1 VSDPSLGLAML
12 GLIVITIMMG
22 FPTAFTLMGLGMV
35 FGFIAFW
42 NPAQPWYDNHAFDLM
57 VQRAYGVMTND
68 TLLSIPLFVFMGY
81 VMERAALVD
90 RMFHS
95 VQLAFRRVPASLA
108 VTTLLVCAFWG
119 IASGIVGAVVVLM
132 GVIAMRPMLHAGYD
146 VRLASGAITAG
157 GTLGILIPPSV
168 MLIVYAAVA
177 GQSIV
182 KLYAA
187 AMLPGFFLTFLYLLY
202 ILGWAILNP
211 RIAPKLPP
219 DQYRV
224 AVPEWLGRL
233 ERGQAKRLCWALLVA
248 AVRPSVLRGARA
260 PDGRPVSYGL
270 IARSLLTAMV
280 PAVLTLATFGATW
293 WYVVVYNAP
302 TAAVASV
309 RTSSSSPS
317 TVGQAPRG
325 EADKPQ
331 ALGSVSERALGS
343 RPEKLEELGAASDT
357 PRRAGSEKL
366 QELGSAAL
374 EKSEELG
381 SAAPEKSQE
390 LGTPSERPQ
399 ELGAASEQRREPGS
413 PSEPPQ
419 ELGVAAEKAQVPGAP
434 PRPLGSPTAEP
445 LDGSAAGKIP
455 RNFYAWFWGFAG
467 LCALLLALYYWRM
480 DGEQLVILKELVSS
494 VVPLGV
500 LTVVVLAVI
509 LFGITTATESA
520 AVGALGALY
529 LAVMA
534 KYQRLVWWS
543 SLVGAIVGIA
553 LAWNRADVVTLLV
566 SGCLGGV
573 LLGTLVP
580 WSWGLRRS
588 PDLWQNLK
596 ESTFLTAKTTAMVC
610 WLFVGSALF
619 SAVFALHG
627 GQSLIERWVLGMNLS
642 PLGFLMISQ
651 AIIFLLGWP
660 LEWTEIIVIFCPI
673 FIPLL
678 SHFNVDPL
686 LFGTMV
692 AVNLQAAF
700 LSPPVAM
707 SAFYLKGVSPS
718 HVTLNQIFAGMMPF
732 MLIVLLCLAFMYLW
746 PGMTLWL
753 PEFLYGS

>member
-1 VSDPSLGLAML
+1 MSDPALGLTML
-12 GLIVITIMMG
+12 ALIVAAIMMG
-22 FPTAFTLMGLGMV
+22 FPTAFTLMGLGMI
-35 FGFIAFW
+35 FGYLAFW
-42 NPAQPWYDNHAFDLM
+42 APEQHWYQNRVFDLI
-57 VQRAYGVMTND
+57 VQRTYGVMTND
-68 TLLSIPLFVFMGY
+68 TLLSVPLFVFMGY
-81 VMERAALVD
+81 IMERAALVD

-132 GVIAMRPMLHAGYD
+132 GVIALRPMLKAGYD

-202 ILGWAILNP
+202 ILGWAIINP
-211 RIAPKLPP
+211 KIAPRLSP

-224 AVPEWLGRL
+224 AVPEWLRRL
-233 ERGQAKRLCWALLVA
+233 EHGRSRSVVPGLLAA
-248 AVRPSVLRGARA
+248 AVRPGLLRGATGYGVIA
-260 PDGRPVSYGL
+260 KNLLALSVPVML
-270 IARSLLTAMV
+270 MV
-280 PAVLTLATFGATW
+280 GTFGMTW

-302 TAAVASV
+302 TVAPAAAAARPAPLAAVA
-309 RTSSSSPS
+309 
-317 TVGQAPRG
+317 
-325 EADKPQ
+325 
-331 ALGSVSERALGS
+331 
-343 RPEKLEELGAASDT
+343 T
-357 PRRAGSEKL
+357 PPP
-366 QELGSAAL
+366 
-374 EKSEELG
+374 
-381 SAAPEKSQE
+381 AAPP
-390 LGTPSERPQ
+390 T
-399 ELGAASEQRREPGS
+399 AEPAM
-413 PSEPPQ
+413 PE
-419 ELGVAAEKAQVPGAP
+419 ELGVAESEVGTYELPRAVDAP
-434 PRPLGSPTAEP
+434 PEQMGSTPAEP
-445 LDGSAAGKIP
+445 TGAAGAKIP
-455 RNFYAWFWGFAG
+455 GHFYAWFWSFAVLAAG
-467 LCALLLALYYWRM
+467 LLAVYFWRM
-480 DGEQLVILKELVSS
+480 DGEQLEILKELIVS

-534 KYQRLVWWS
+534 KYARQVWWW
-543 SLVGAIVGIA
+543 SLVGFIVGFA
-553 LAWNRADVVTLLV
+553 LGWWEGEDFVSLLV
-566 SGCLGGV
+566 SGSLGGTFA
-573 LLGTLVP
+573 GTLVP
-580 WSWGLRRS
+580 GLWNLRTSRE
-588 PDLWQNLK
+588 LRENLK
-596 ESTFLTAKTTAMVC
+596 QSTFLTAKTTAMVC

-627 GQSLIERWVLGMNLS
+627 GQSLIERWVLSMNLS
-642 PLGFLMISQ
+642 PLGFQIMAQL
-651 AIIFLLGWP
+651 IIFLLGWP

-678 SHFNVDPL
+678 SHFQIDPI

-707 SAFYLKGVSPS
+707 SAFYLKGVAPK
-718 HVTLNQIFAGMMPF
+718 HVTLNQIFAGMMPY
-732 MLIVLLCLAFMYLW
+732 MLIVILCLAFMYIW

-753 PEFLYGS
+753 PEFLYGG